1 MNRLSL
7 SLLSG
12 EFAIAKF
19 DKGFQWYGKEWGDF
33 FSITRTPDEISVVV
47 PQNLIPEEALC
58 EKGWRCLKVDGPL
71 DFSLTGVLSSLAN
84 PLAQAGISIFALST
98 YETDYILV
106 KQNDLEKALQTL
118 RQEGFEVKGY

>member
-1 MNRLSL
+1 D
-7 SLLSG
+7 
-12 EFAIAKF
+12 I
-19 DKGFQWYGKEWGDF
+19 QWYGMKWGDF
-33 FSITRTPDEISVVV
+33 FSITHTPDEISIVAS
-47 PQNLIPEEALC
+47 QNLIPEGALC

-106 KQNDLEKALQTL
+106 RQSDLEKALQTL